1 LKTKKSKHKRS
12 RTQHGGIFLNG
23 LGRTGLSHD
32 ANPEAI
38 KEKTK
43 RTPHDYIKIKIK
55 CEGDAS

>member
-1 LKTKKSKHKRS
+1 MVSAG
-12 RTQHGGIFLNG
+12 QAFLMMQ
-23 LGRTGLSHD
+23 
-32 ANPEAI
+32 NPEAI